1 MCSVPK
7 RRNYRTDAAPKAAP
21 GCTSVQRGERGE
33 ACDRDHLP
41 HIEDLGPGS
50 KCGGEGRACGALSLS
65 AKHAIL
71 AGLAVGKRE
80 VHKGEVELLCMLLA
94 DKVKCRFQRCQN
106 PPKPGGY
113 QVGRELGYQW
123 GENLV
128 FGRQ

>member
-7 RRNYRTDAAPKAAP
+7 RRNYRTDAAPK
-21 GCTSVQRGERGE
+21 CTSVQRGERG
-33 ACDRDHLP
+33 
-41 HIEDLGPGS
+41 
-50 KCGGEGRACGALSLS
+50 ACGALSLS

-94 DKVKCRFQRCQN
+94 DKVKCRFHRCQN
-106 PPKPGGY
+106 PPKPGEY
-113 QVGRELGYQW
+113 RVGRELGYQW